1 MYFKPQCFMFVA
13 DNIDTIFTS
22 LEHMIL
28 WAQKCFG
35 SKKVTSTQTI
45 IACQNYSGPQSYM

>member
-1 MYFKPQCFMFVA
+1 MFVA
-13 DNIDTIFTS
+13 DNVDTIFTS